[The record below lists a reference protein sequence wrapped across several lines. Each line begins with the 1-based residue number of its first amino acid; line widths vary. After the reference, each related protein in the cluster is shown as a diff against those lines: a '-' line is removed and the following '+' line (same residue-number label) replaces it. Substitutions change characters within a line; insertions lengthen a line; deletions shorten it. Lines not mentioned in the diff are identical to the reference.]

1 MELYK
6 QVIVLLLITKRQE
19 QVVAQVNLSEL
30 SKAAGGTR
38 SKGEEETEKQ
48 KSRRES
54 RSYYCLLPE
63 QVRIQLKMLAAK
75 RGDTIENKVA
85 EALNDLSPNTRNRK
99 LPR

>member
-48 KSRRES
+48 KSREAGAKAVPITVFYLS
-54 RSYYCLLPE
+54 RFAYS
-63 QVRIQLKMLAAK
+63 
-75 RGDTIENKVA
+75 
-85 EALNDLSPNTRNRK
+85 
-99 LPR
+99 